1 MKLIDYIRVFAF
13 LAFTGS
19 AFLSTV
25 FNYPVFTVFWFIVMV
40 LFMVANSDESSE
52 LTILGFTVLAYIPLG
67 LIAVFS
73 NQLSKHL
80 PVIF

>member
-52 LTILGFTVLAYIPLG
+52 LTILGFTALAYIPLG